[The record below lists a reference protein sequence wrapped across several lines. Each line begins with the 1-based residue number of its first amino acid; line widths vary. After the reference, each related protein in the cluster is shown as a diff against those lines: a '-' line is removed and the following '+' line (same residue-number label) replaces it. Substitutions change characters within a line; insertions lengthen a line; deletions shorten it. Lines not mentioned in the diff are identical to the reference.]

1 MNVLEDTA
9 LSEAQQMD
17 CVAPVARS
25 ASAVKRKR
33 CPGVFLKFC
42 GSCACTLTVGNNP
55 VVTAATDGGWGR
67 GLLVISI
74 KFKLMLGD
82 TEDRGGSLLIK
93 TLMGYKKIALR
104 LLTAL

>member
-17 CVAPVARS
+17 CVAPVAQS

-33 CPGVFLKFC
+33 CPGVFLRFC

-55 VVTAATDGGWGR
+55 IVTATTDGGG

-74 KFKLMLGD
+74 KFKIDVGRH
-82 TEDRGGSLLIK
+82 RGQRWEPPDKK
-93 TLMGYKKIALR
+93 TDGL
-104 LLTAL
+104 